1 MLESNLQKRR
11 PSARFQLFQGSGAS
25 ANTSTAAQSPAP
37 QAAVVPEL
45 AVALSTSPPCTLH
58 SSLPGSLL
66 LLKHA
71 RHVPTPGPL
80 HLLFLLPEQ
89 PSP

>member
-1 MLESNLQKRR
+1 ML
-11 PSARFQLFQGSGAS
+11 FQPLQGSGAS
-25 ANTSTAAQSPAP
+25 VNTSTAAQSPAP

-45 AVALSTSPPCTLH
+45 AVALSTGPPCALH
-58 SSLPGSLL
+58 SSLPGFLL
-66 LLKHA
+66 LFKHF
-71 RHVPTPGPL
+71 RHLPTLAPL